1 MSRVP
6 PLASVICAVVLCFG
20 LGGCA
25 GAILVGGLGA
35 AAGGG
40 YMAAQER
47 GANGTY
53 NDFNVKTSIE
63 QGFLQTN
70 PLMQKGVT
78 TSVYD
83 GRVLLTGRA
92 PTPELKTEAI
102 RIARAI
108 PGVRSVYDEIEI
120 APVEGL
126 WDNAQDTWITARVRS
141 ALVLDPD
148 IRSGNYTI
156 DTEDGSVYLI
166 GSARTQYELDRAVR
180 IARYVP
186 GVRRVVSYVE
196 IRSGLPVAAV
206 RPAEASHAAP
216 ALNPLSG
223 TAPAWCERLGD
234 GDSVGIGGPGEGF
247 GGTSVT
253 S

>member
-6 PLASVICAVVLCFG
+6 PLAWVIFAVVLCFG

-25 GAILVGGLGA
+25 GAILVSGVGA

-40 YMAAQER
+40 YMAAEER

-53 NDFNVKTSIE
+53 NDFNVKTGVGQS
-63 QGFLQTN
+63 FLQTN
-70 PLMQKGVT
+70 PLIQKGVI

-92 PTPELKTEAI
+92 PTQELKTEAI
-102 RIARAI
+102 RITRAI
-108 PGVRSVYDEIEI
+108 PGVRSVYDEIEV

-126 WDNAQDTWITARVRS
+126 WEDAQDTWITARVRS
-141 ALVLDPD
+141 ALVLDPE

-156 DTEDGSVYLI
+156 DTEDGSVFLI
-166 GSARTQYELDRAVR
+166 GSGRSQYELDRAVR

-206 RPAEASHAAP
+206 PAAEASQAAP

-223 TAPAWCERLGD
+223 AAPATPIE
-234 GDSVGIGGPGEGF
+234 VQKF
-247 GGTSVT
+247 
-253 S
+253 

>member
-1 MSRVP
+1 MPRLT
-6 PLASVICAVVLCFG
+6 PLISVCCAVIICVG
-20 LGGCA
+20 LDGCA
-25 GAILVGGLGA
+25 GALLVGGLGA

-63 QGFLQTN
+63 QGFLQIN
-70 PLMQKGVT
+70 PLIQQGVT

-92 PTPELKTEAI
+92 PTAEVKTEAI
-102 RIARAI
+102 RIARAV
-108 PGVRSVYDEIEI
+108 PGVRAVYDEIEV
-120 APVEGL
+120 APLEGV

-156 DTEDGSVYLI
+156 DTENGSVYLI
-166 GSARTQYELDRAVR
+166 GSARSQYEFDRAVR

-186 GVRRVVSYVE
+186 GVKRVVSYVE
-196 IRSGLPVAAV
+196 FRSGLPVAGV
-206 RPAEASHAAP
+206 PKPEPIQAAP
-216 ALNPLSG
+216 G
-223 TAPAWCERLGD
+223 
-234 GDSVGIGGPGEGF
+234 
-247 GGTSVT
+247 
-253 S
+253 